1 MGTTVD
7 MVDTLDITSTICMI
21 IDTTAIMITTICLL
35 YTSIL
40 APEAADAYYHFMNKA
55 LDSKKEEAILNAFN
69 QKVELIKEN
78 VHYGQPIAK
87 KLIPIEYKTKY
98 GITNLFRV
106 ELPDFWRMLYTL
118 TAGSSGI
125 EIIVLVLDIINHKK
139 YDKKFGYKK

>member
-1 MGTTVD
+1 MKHVR
-7 MVDTLDITSTICMI
+7 V
-21 IDTTAIMITTICLL
+21 
-35 YTSIL
+35 IL

>member
-1 MGTTVD
+1 MKHVR
-7 MVDTLDITSTICMI
+7 V
-21 IDTTAIMITTICLL
+21 
-35 YTSIL
+35 IL
-40 APEAADAYYHFMNKA
+40 APEAAEVYYNVINKA
-55 LDSKKEEAILNAFN
+55 SDSKQEEAILNAFL

-87 KLIPIEYKTKY
+87 KLIPVEYKIKY

-106 ELPDFWRMLYTL
+106 ELPNFWRMLYTL